1 MPVASCQ
8 KDDAEATGNWQRC
21 TANSQLMKADRLL
34 SALLL
39 LQAHGRMT
47 GREMSRRLEVS
58 LRTVHRDME
67 ALSMA
72 GVPVFAL
79 RGARGGWQIEEGWRT
94 QVPALDEAELLAL
107 LMTQPRVVGDGRLAG
122 AAERALRKL
131 TAALPAALRERAASI
146 RQRLYV
152 DTAGWRGT
160 TENLAMLPIVQD
172 AVSRDRKLSMMYRR
186 AGENCEAVE
195 RVVDPLGL
203 VAKGSAWYLVARTPE
218 GFRTYRVSRVEEA
231 VVLDVPSERP
241 ANFDL
246 EAHWKSSTDAFREN
260 LPRYDA
266 TLRLDARGAAWV
278 RRWRMSWTEL
288 APADEGGWTTF
299 RARFHEQDEA
309 VFVILGLGARAE
321 VIAPPELRARVA
333 DEVRTMSARIALA
346 TPPETSPAPP
356 ASSAPSSPTPSAV
369 PDDAIPLPSARL
381 RIRKRSSPGSGR
393 RGPAST

>member
-1 MPVASCQ
+1 MSAHVIIELLLSGNRQ
-8 KDDAEATGNWQRC
+8 LATGNWQLATKMR
-21 TANSQLMKADRLL
+21 ADRLL

-79 RGARGGWQIEEGWRT
+79 RGARGGWQLDEGWRA
-94 QVPALDEAELLAL
+94 QVPALDEAELLGL
-107 LMTQPRVVGDGRLAG
+107 LMAQPRMVGEPVLAG
-122 AAERALRKL
+122 AAERALHKL

-172 AVSRDRKLSMMYRR
+172 AVSRDRKLSMTYRR
-186 AGENCEAVE
+186 AGENSEAVQ
-195 RVVDPLGL
+195 RLVDPLGL
-203 VAKGSAWYLVARTPE
+203 VAKGSAWYLVAKTAE
-218 GFRTYRVSRVEEA
+218 GFRTYRVSRIEEA
-231 VVLDVPSERP
+231 AALEMPSERP

-246 EAHWKSSTDAFREN
+246 QTHWASTTDTFREN

-266 TLRLDARGAAWV
+266 TLRLAPRAASWV
-278 RRWRMSWTEL
+278 RRWRMAWSDL
-288 APADEGGWTTF
+288 GPPDEEGWTAF
-299 RARFHEQDEA
+299 HARFESEDEA
-309 VFVILGLGARAE
+309 TFVVLGLGARADVIEPLTLRERVISE
-321 VIAPPELRARVA
+321 VKAIVARGELH
-333 DEVRTMSARIALA
+333 
-346 TPPETSPAPP
+346 
-356 ASSAPSSPTPSAV
+356 
-369 PDDAIPLPSARL
+369 
-381 RIRKRSSPGSGR
+381 
-393 RGPAST
+393 